1 MYGQASWE
9 DEADKIDHAR
19 GFAPQKLRLQGLP
32 ADQGP
37 ADNGRR
43 ADIPTLSEMVDD
55 IEGLWEDPDYLGPP
69 LEAWRWHKTLG
80 AGGQGVALLYRRIDP
95 ATNVTQ
101 ARVVVKKELEVDAGD
116 SERVVF
122 EQLKRA
128 KNAGFPCQYIIGYIG
143 SWIFSIGQDE
153 KGYEIPGLARTYL
166 DYAPFGDFYDL
177 IIFYQSQK

>member
-1 MYGQASWE
+1 M
-9 DEADKIDHAR
+9 
-19 GFAPQKLRLQGLP
+19 
-32 ADQGP
+32 
-37 ADNGRR
+37 
-43 ADIPTLSEMVDD
+43 
-55 IEGLWEDPDYLGPP
+55 
-69 LEAWRWHKTLG
+69 
-80 AGGQGVALLYRRIDP
+80 
-95 ATNVTQ
+95 
-101 ARVVVKKELEVDAGD
+101 VVKKELEVDAGD

-166 DYAPFGDFYDL
+166 DYAPFGDLYDL